1 MNKNYIA
8 RKVKPNEWS
17 NWKCMSNGEKNMLWN
32 INQSRL
38 VILLFFLSDITS
50 HRLQWSITG
59 YLIAEWQSYHFA
71 SYERLVKNT
80 LIWIKI
86 RGVSNIELIFQYSN
100 IPTISNIEF
109 FVTLV
114 NSRKLLT
121 NITKGFMLDV
131 FGF

>member
-17 NWKCMSNGEKNMLWN
+17 NRKCMSNGEKNMLWN

-121 NITKGFMLDV
+121 NITKGFILDV

>member
-121 NITKGFMLDV
+121 NITKGFILDV

>member
-59 YLIAEWQSYHFA
+59 YLIAQWQSYHFA

-121 NITKGFMLDV
+121 NITKGFILDV